1 MLERVLFDFYNLLF
15 IAVSLLTAVTIH
27 EYAHARTAL
36 YFGDDTAK
44 MYGRLTLNPLKH
56 IDPIG
61 AIMLIIFR
69 FGWAKPVPINP
80 RNFTN
85 YKQGTLWV
93 SLAGPLSNIALAI
106 IVAILARLLLFLP
119 LPFVALAILDRLF
132 NLLIIYNIFF
142 AIFNMIPVPPL
153 DGSKVLGMLLPPKY
167 SYYYSQYMGQIE
179 QYGFWVLILL
189 VATGA
194 LSTLMSPFI
203 RIFMVL
209 MGLIKGAPIF

>member
-1 MLERVLFDFYNLLF
+1 MINQMIFDLYNFIF
-15 IAVSLLTAVTIH
+15 IAVGLLTAVTIH

-36 YFGDDTAK
+36 HFGDATAK

-61 AIMLIIFR
+61 ALMLILFK

-80 RNFTN
+80 RNFDN
-85 YKQGTLWV
+85 YKKGTLWV
-93 SLAGPLSNIALAI
+93 SLAGPLSNLSLAVAI
-106 IVAILARLLLFLP
+106 AILARILSFLP
-119 LPFVALAILDRLF
+119 LPFAVMTIVDRMF
-132 NLLIIYNIFF
+132 DILIIYNIFF
-142 AIFNMIPVPPL
+142 AVFNMIPVPPL
-153 DGSKVLGMLLPPKY
+153 DGSKVLGMLLPPKQ

-194 LSTLMSPFI
+194 LGTIMMPFTSF
-203 RIFMVL
+203 FMFL
-209 MGLIKGAPIF
+209 ISLIKGAPIF

>member
-36 YFGDDTAK
+36 YFGDGTAK

-106 IVAILARLLLFLP
+106 TIAILARLLLLFP

-132 NLLIIYNIFF
+132 NLLIIYNVFF

-153 DGSKVLGMLLPPKY
+153 DGSKVLGMLLPHKY

-179 QYGFWVLILL
+179 QYGFWILILL